1 MKFGSIQAVGVII
14 STGSAII
21 TGSAQLTNL
30 GYAVTGSNTF
40 GGNQTING
48 NLIVT
53 GSLTAQ
59 QFIVSS
65 SVTYLTESFASG
77 SHKFGD
83 SSDDTH
89 QFTGSIL
96 LTGSMGVGTAP
107 TTQFNIYTSSV
118 STQNV
123 MTEFYNGDYTSNT
136 RNFIRVRNG
145 INVGSTMSSYFGQG
159 QDGKTYIV
167 SNDFTKN
174 HIVIDGNSTY
184 VGINKNTPNSQ
195 LDVNGNTTV
204 TGSLVTTSNITIGTS
219 YSISQL
225 NVGGQSAQT
234 TGALTDSG
242 TRNGL
247 IEVLGAGGAAGNGGG
262 IVFGSNTQGDVTGRG
277 QVAIKASLVSGAG
290 MGTSDLVFSTRA
302 QTSDTSLTERLKLTP
317 AGVLQPS
324 ANGTQDLGSTSYR
337 WGTLYTSDLSMSNGI
352 GDYTIV
358 EGVEDLFIYNNK
370 TNKVFKFMLQEVDP
384 SVAPPKK

>member
-1 MKFGSIQAVGVII
+1 MKFGNIRAVGQVI
-14 STGSAII
+14 STGSALL

-48 NLIVT
+48 SLVVT

-96 LTGSMGVGTAP
+96 LTGGVGVGTAP

-145 INVGSTMSSYFGQG
+145 INAGSTMSSYFGQG

-204 TGSLVTTSNITIGTS
+204 TGSLVTTSNITIGTTNAAQPTM
-219 YSISQL
+219 YITR
-225 NVGGQSAQT
+225 VGGYPTIKGST
-234 TGALTDSG
+234 T
-242 TRNGL
+242 
-247 IEVLGAGGAAGNGGG
+247 NGGDG
-262 IVFGSNTQGDVTGRG
+262 QIVID
-277 QVAIKASLVSGAG
+277 GA
-290 MGTSDLVFSTRA
+290 
-302 QTSDTSLTERLKLTP
+302 SDTSNVYLNNYVSSSVYLATGGGNTY
-317 AGVLQPS
+317 AGTIIPHT
-324 ANGTQDLGSTSYR
+324 NGTKDLGSTSYR
-337 WGTLYTSDLSMSNGI
+337 WGTVYTSDLSMSNGI

-358 EGVEDLFIYNNK
+358 EGVEDLFLYNNK

-384 SVAPPKK
+384 SVAPPKKS